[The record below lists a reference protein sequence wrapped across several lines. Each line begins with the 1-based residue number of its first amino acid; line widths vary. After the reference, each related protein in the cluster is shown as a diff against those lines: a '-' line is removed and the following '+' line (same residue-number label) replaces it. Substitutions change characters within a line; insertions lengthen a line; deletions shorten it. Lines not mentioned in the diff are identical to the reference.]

1 MNPSFSARESV
12 LGGVCPRR
20 AVDQGSRVATS
31 VGGVLTGWGADII
44 VIDDPLKPEEALSQA
59 QRQAANEWF
68 DHTLYSRLNDKLR
81 GAIVLIMHR
90 LHEDDLAGHV
100 LAAPT
105 TRRIPSRRISMSIE
119 ALKEKLPEY
128 ARDQRLNLAALVM
141 DTLLSEQQRWGT
153 LVATALASRN
163 RKVIAAIVG
172 EAKEH
177 LSPEALEAAKAAA
190 SIMAMNNI
198 YYRFVHMAGDA
209 DYKTMPARLRMSVVA
224 QPGVDKSDFEL
235 WSLAVSAINGCGACI
250 EAHDHALK
258 HAGVSKEAIQQ
269 AVRIASVVHA
279 VAATL
284 DGEQA
289 LAA

>member
-1 MNPSFSARESV
+1 
-12 LGGVCPRR
+12 
-20 AVDQGSRVATS
+20 
-31 VGGVLTGWGADII
+31 
-44 VIDDPLKPEEALSQA
+44 
-59 QRQAANEWF
+59 
-68 DHTLYSRLNDKLR
+68 
-81 GAIVLIMHR
+81 MHR

-119 ALKEKLPEY
+119 ALKEKLPAY

-209 DYKTMPARLRMSVVA
+209 DYKTMPARLRMSVIA

-258 HAGVSKEAIQQ
+258 HAGVLKEAIQQ